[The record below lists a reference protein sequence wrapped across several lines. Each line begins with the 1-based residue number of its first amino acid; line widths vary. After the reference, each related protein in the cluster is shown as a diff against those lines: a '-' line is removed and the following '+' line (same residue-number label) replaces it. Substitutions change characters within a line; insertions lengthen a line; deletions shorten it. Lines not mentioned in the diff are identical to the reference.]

1 MLSLRE
7 ISDRLAIER
16 NIRDYAR
23 AVDTHDW
30 DLYRQVFLPTVTDL
44 YHIPGQT
51 LDEAIVWLQ
60 EVMPNPP
67 TIGYQHFFG
76 SLWIKAACDEA
87 ESFVHCFNP
96 QNYLQPDG
104 RTASLHVQFFYYHWR
119 HARTS
124 DGWRIAGRGSGP
136 GALPGRLP
144 ERGISRWAAAPVDRA
159 DRVLGPA
166 AALGLLPIGDQSAC
180 DRIGRYGR

>member
-1 MLSLRE
+1 
-7 ISDRLAIER
+7 
-16 NIRDYAR
+16 
-23 AVDTHDW
+23 
-30 DLYRQVFLPTVTDL
+30 
-44 YHIPGQT
+44 
-51 LDEAIVWLQ
+51 
-60 EVMPNPP
+60 MPNPP

-144 ERGISRWAAAPVDRA
+144 ERGISRWAAPPVDRA

-166 AALGLLPIGDQSAC
+166 AALGLLPIRDQSAC
-180 DRIGRYGR
+180 DRIGRYGT